1 MRLTVSS
8 LSQAHF
14 RVILSQ
20 DKYFKPLVSSSS
32 GFSSESMK
40 IIRNAQAHVDSGAA
54 FNPTEIRESTRF
66 AKWLHANAWSK
77 FIFVEHVF
85 ERKCRV
91 HEFPLGDASSDVI
104 VTCPINSPVGSRPLK
119 TLQPSAPLARPSVA
133 FYERETVSRESPSS
147 FIASLPHEHTRV
159 TPPPHRDIV
168 LFRHSSSLSFARRRE
183 KEVL

>member
-1 MRLTVSS
+1 MLTRAQVLIPRKLERAHALQSGYTRTREVS
-8 LSQAHF
+8 L
-14 RVILSQ
+14 
-20 DKYFKPLVSSSS
+20 
-32 GFSSESMK
+32 FSWSTCSK
-40 IIRNAQAHVDSGAA
+40 GNA
-54 FNPTEIRESTRF
+54 
-66 AKWLHANAWSK
+66 
-77 FIFVEHVF
+77 
-85 ERKCRV
+85 V